1 MPKSEFHFEDIL
13 LDKEVQDDF
22 IGFPIAEKV
31 FRLVR
36 ILSFF
41 LILFVAFQVF
51 RIGVFQHDSYE
62 ERALANIENFRL
74 FQAERGL
81 ISDRFHET
89 LAENVSAFSAYIVPR
104 DLPDDE
110 KERDQIFAAL
120 SEYFGLDRETLQARV
135 REEEKYFDSR
145 VLLSADVPP
154 EQIEEVSSFS
164 YPGFLLEEGFRR
176 AYYSSP
182 VFSHILGYTA
192 PVNEDDL
199 RAKSNLVLRDEIG
212 RSGLEAYYDEYLRGV
227 RGLQMYVR
235 DSLGDVL
242 ETQLVRNSERGYTL
256 TTNIDR
262 EFQEYFYTRMKRE
275 LEALGRDIGVGIAMN
290 PQNGEVLAL
299 FGIPGYDASR
309 LVEYLDDGDRPL
321 FNRAV
326 SGLYSPGS
334 TIKPL
339 HAVAALEEGVVTPL
353 TSIFSAGY
361 LRVSSPANP
370 GYSQVFHDW
379 AAHGWVN
386 VRSALAVSSNV
397 YFYEIGGGYQKQK
410 GLGIGRLKKWWQEF
424 RLDKKTGIDLPAEV
438 SGFLPDPEWKKSA
451 FNREWFQGDTYNVS
465 IGQGDLLITPL
476 ELLSYISAIAN
487 GGKFYRP
494 RIMREVLD
502 EKGDVYSRSLP
513 VILRDIG
520 EKISGALDDVRS
532 GMLDAVAM
540 PRGTAY
546 MLHDLPFAVAA
557 KTGSAQ
563 VENNRKTNAFFV
575 GYGPVSG
582 TEDKEQRTGNS
593 ELASGGT
600 EPELAILVLVEN
612 AREGSLNVVPIAKDV
627 FAWYYENRIKGGK

>member
-1 MPKSEFHFEDIL
+1 MPSNSEFHFEDIL
-13 LDKEVQDDF
+13 LDKEVQEDF
-22 IGFPIAEKV
+22 VGFPIAERI
-31 FRLVR
+31 FRWFR
-36 ILSFF
+36 IFSF
-41 LILFVAFQVF
+41 LIILFVAFQVF
-51 RIGVFQHDSYE
+51 RVGVLQHDSYE

-81 ISDRFHET
+81 ILDRFGET

-110 KERDQIFAAL
+110 KERDQIFMAL
-120 SEYFGLDRETLQARV
+120 SEYFGLDEEALRARV
-135 REEEKYFDSR
+135 GQEEKYFDSR
-145 VLLSADVPP
+145 VLLLEDVPP
-154 EQIEEVSSFS
+154 EQIPEVSSFS
-164 YPGFLLEEGFRR
+164 YPGFFLEEGFRR
-176 AYYSSP
+176 AYYNP
-182 VFSHILGYTA
+182 PAFSHVLGYTA

-199 RAKSNLVLRDEIG
+199 RAKSNLVSGDLIG

-235 DSLGDVL
+235 DSVGDVL

-262 EFQEYFYTRMKRE
+262 ELQEYFYTRMKRE
-275 LEALGRDIGVGIAMN
+275 LDALGRDVGVGIAMN
-290 PQNGEVLAL
+290 PQNGEILAL

-309 LVEYLDDGDRPL
+309 LVEYLDDGARPL

-339 HAVAALEEGVVTPL
+339 HAVAALQEGIVTPV

-361 LRVSSPANP
+361 IRVSSPNNP
-370 GYSQVFHDW
+370 GYSQIFRDW

-397 YFYEIGGGYQKQK
+397 YFYAVGGGYEKQK

-424 RLDKKTGIDLPAEV
+424 RLDKKTGIDLPSEV
-438 SGFLPDPEWKKSA
+438 SGFLPDPQWKKNT
-451 FNREWFQGDTYNVS
+451 FDREWFQGDTYNVS

-476 ELLSYISAIAN
+476 ELLSYISVIAN

-513 VILRDIG
+513 VALKDVSP
-520 EKISGALDDVRS
+520 KISGVLGEVQA

-546 MLHDLPFAVAA
+546 MLHDLPFTVAA
-557 KTGSAQ
+557 KTGSSQ

-575 GYGPVSG
+575 GYGPVRGS
-582 TEDKEQRTGNS
+582 R
-593 ELASGGT
+593 ASGPEGT
-600 EPELAILVLVEN
+600 PAEGGSATSNGIAVLVLVEN
-612 AREGSLNVVPIAKDV
+612 AREGSLNAVPIAKDV
-627 FAWYYENRIKGGK
+627 FAWYYENRLGKKF